1 MPRSPPLPAQT
12 RHNSPTRTTAAV
24 LARDD
29 PVDIARHRDVVLGD
43 TTLGMRNERE
53 SHCSP
58 TDIDI
63 RVMIF
68 ALRVLGYPAHRVD
81 AGQKARKLDRPAQ
94 GTVGAL
100 PAVEVGQCGVYLFIR

>member
-1 MPRSPPLPAQT
+1 MLSDLRS
-12 RHNSPTRTTAAV
+12 RHDSNA
-24 LARDD
+24 LLRDY
-29 PVDIARHRDVVLGD
+29 PVDIARHRDIVLGD
-43 TTLGMRNERE
+43 TTLGMRNQRE

-58 TDIDI
+58 TNIDI

-68 ALRVLGYPAHRVD
+68 TFSVLGHPAHHVD
-81 AGQKARKLDRPAQ
+81 AGEEARKLDRPAQ